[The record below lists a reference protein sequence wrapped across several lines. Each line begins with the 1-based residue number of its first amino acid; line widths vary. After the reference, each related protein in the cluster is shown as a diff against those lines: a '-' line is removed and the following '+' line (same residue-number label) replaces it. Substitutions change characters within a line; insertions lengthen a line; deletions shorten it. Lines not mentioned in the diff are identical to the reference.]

1 MCDFLLLDDTVINDL
16 IRARQIT
23 RIWIRNCVR
32 YLVRTEEFTRID
44 NTVLSCRAVDP
55 DPHGSAFIFPPR
67 SVSRKKQKKCY
78 VKEIGDNWH
87 LIPFFTVILDQ
98 LHGFY
103 TFELFLLSFST
114 LENSS

>member
-1 MCDFLLLDDTVINDL
+1 MGRYIFLTYLYDNYTFSVLPVRFIFFCRDEKGDSL
-16 IRARQIT
+16 ISS
-23 RIWIRNCVR
+23 
-32 YLVRTEEFTRID
+32 F
-44 NTVLSCRAVDP
+44 CRAVDP

-78 VKEIGDNWH
+78 VKDIGDNWH